1 MDLRDYIRSIEN
13 FPRDGISFK
22 DITPLLADPEAFEN
36 AVGHMAKIAATLE
49 PDIVVS
55 IESRGFIFGAPIS
68 LRLGV
73 PFVPIR
79 KEGKLPH
86 TTNRLSYDLEYG
98 TDVIEIHRD
107 AITPGQKVVLVDDII
122 ATGGTAEAALNLI
135 ESMGAEVVGVCVLME
150 ITKLRTG
157 QNLDDKILSVMK
169 Y

>member
-1 MDLRDYIRSIEN
+1 MELRDYIRSIEN

-36 AVGHMAKIAATLE
+36 AVGHMVKIAATLE

-68 LRLGV
+68 LRLAV

-86 TTNRLSYDLEYG
+86 TTKSLSYDLEYG

>member
-22 DITPLLADPEAFEN
+22 DITPLLADPDAFEN

-68 LRLGV
+68 LRLAV

-86 TTNRLSYDLEYG
+86 TTKSLSYDLEYG

-122 ATGGTAEAALNLI
+122 ATGGTAEAALDLV

-157 QNLDDKILSVMK
+157 QNLDDKIVSVMK

>member
-36 AVGHMAKIAATLE
+36 AVGHMVKIAATLE

-68 LRLGV
+68 LRLAV

-86 TTNRLSYDLEYG
+86 TTKSLSYDLEYG

-122 ATGGTAEAALNLI
+122 ATGGTAAAALDLV
-135 ESMGAEVVGVCVLME
+135 ESMGAEVVGVCVLIE

-157 QNLDDKILSVMK
+157 QNLDDKIVSVMK

>member
-1 MDLRDYIRSIEN
+1 MDLRDYIRNIEN

-122 ATGGTAEAALNLI
+122 ATGGTAEAALDLV

>member
-122 ATGGTAEAALNLI
+122 ATGGTAEAALDLV

>member
-36 AVGHMAKIAATLE
+36 AVGHMVKIAATLE

-68 LRLGV
+68 LRLAV

-86 TTNRLSYDLEYG
+86 TTKRLSYDLEYG

-122 ATGGTAEAALNLI
+122 ATGGTAEAALDLV

-157 QNLDDKILSVMK
+157 QNLDDKIVSVMK

>member
-22 DITPLLADPEAFEN
+22 DIPPLLADPESFEN

-68 LRLGV
+68 LRLAV

-86 TTNRLSYDLEYG
+86 TTKRLSYDLEYG

-122 ATGGTAEAALNLI
+122 ATGGTAEAALDLV

-157 QNLDDKILSVMK
+157 QNLDDKIVSVMK

>member
-36 AVGHMAKIAATLE
+36 AVGHMVKIAATLE

-68 LRLGV
+68 LRLAV

-86 TTNRLSYDLEYG
+86 TTKSLSYDLEYG

-122 ATGGTAEAALNLI
+122 ATGGTAEAALDLV

-157 QNLDDKILSVMK
+157 QNLDDKIVSVMK

>member
-68 LRLGV
+68 LRLAV

-157 QNLDDKILSVMK
+157 QNLDDKIVSVMK

>member
-1 MDLRDYIRSIEN
+1 MDLRDYIRNIEN

-36 AVGHMAKIAATLE
+36 AVAHMAKIAATLE

-68 LRLGV
+68 LRLAV

-86 TTNRLSYDLEYG
+86 TTKRLSYDLEYG

-122 ATGGTAEAALNLI
+122 ATGGTAEAALDLV

-157 QNLDDKILSVMK
+157 QNLDDKIVSVMK

>member
-68 LRLGV
+68 LRLAV

-86 TTNRLSYDLEYG
+86 TTKSLSYDLEYG

-122 ATGGTAEAALNLI
+122 ATGRTAEAALDLV

-157 QNLDDKILSVMK
+157 QNLDDKIVSVMK

>member
-68 LRLGV
+68 LRLAV

-107 AITPGQKVVLVDDII
+107 AITPGRKVVLVDDII

-157 QNLDDKILSVMK
+157 QNLDDKIVSVMK

>member
-1 MDLRDYIRSIEN
+1 MDLRDYIRNIEN

-22 DITPLLADPEAFEN
+22 DITPLLADPEAFQN
-36 AVGHMAKIAATLE
+36 AVGHMSKIAATLE

-122 ATGGTAEAALNLI
+122 ATGGTAEAALDLV
-135 ESMGAEVVGVCVLME
+135 ESMGAKVVGVCVLME

-157 QNLDDKILSVMK
+157 QNLDDKIVSVMK

>member
-157 QNLDDKILSVMK
+157 QNLDDKIVSVMK

>member
-79 KEGKLPH
+79 KQGKLPH

>member
-1 MDLRDYIRSIEN
+1 MDLRDYIRNIEN

-36 AVGHMAKIAATLE
+36 AVAHMAKIAATLE

>member
-1 MDLRDYIRSIEN
+1 MDLRDYIRNIEN

-150 ITKLRTG
+150 IKKLRTG

>member
-1 MDLRDYIRSIEN
+1 MDLRDYIRNIEN

>member
-36 AVGHMAKIAATLE
+36 AVGHMVKIAATLE

-68 LRLGV
+68 LRLAV

-98 TDVIEIHRD
+98 TDVIEIHKD

-122 ATGGTAEAALNLI
+122 ATGGTADAALDLV

-157 QNLDDKILSVMK
+157 QNLDDKIVSVMK

>member
-68 LRLGV
+68 LRLAV

-86 TTNRLSYDLEYG
+86 TTKSLSYDLEYG

-122 ATGGTAEAALNLI
+122 ATGGTAEAALDLV